1 MRHLKHHF
9 QLSVKQE
16 HRKSLMANL
25 ASQLFLHEKIK
36 TTLIKAKALRPFSE
50 RIITLAK
57 HAALSEKPEQK
68 LHYRRLA
75 IARIRNEAAVKKLF
89 DETVSQFL
97 KRDGGYTRIYKLM
110 SRIGDG
116 APMALIQ
123 LVEAPS
129 EKHRSTK
136 RSKVVKTRA
145 SQASSAEESVAETV
159 ETAVVEEVAG
169 DPREVAVATQGEV
182 KDEPSSVPSDE
193 KAPEA

>member
-16 HRKSLMANL
+16 HRRSLMANL

-36 TTLIKAKALRPFSE
+36 TTLIKAKALRPFAE

-57 HAALSEKPEQK
+57 RAALAERPEQR
-68 LHYRRLA
+68 LHCRRLA

-97 KRDGGYTRIYKLM
+97 KREGGYTRIYKLM
-110 SRIGDG
+110 SRVGDG

-129 EKHRSTK
+129 EKRRSTK
-136 RSKVVKTRA
+136 KAKGAKSKVTKAIPSEAPATEAVEA
-145 SQASSAEESVAETV
+145 VAVEEEQSEAKEASVANK
-159 ETAVVEEVAG
+159 
-169 DPREVAVATQGEV
+169 DEV
-182 KDEPSSVPSDE
+182 KDETSPVSPDKKE
-193 KAPEA
+193 PEA

>member
-9 QLSVKQE
+9 QLSVRQE

-36 TTLIKAKALRPFSE
+36 TTLIKAKALRPFAE

-57 HAALSEKPEQK
+57 RAALVEKPEQK
-68 LHYRRLA
+68 LHCRRLA

-110 SRIGDG
+110 SRVGDG

-129 EKHRSTK
+129 EKRRSTK
-136 RSKVVKTRA
+136 KAKGAKGKVAKAVA
-145 SQASSAEESVAETV
+145 SEAPAAEAVEAAAVEEEQSEAKEASVANK
-159 ETAVVEEVAG
+159 
-169 DPREVAVATQGEV
+169 DEV
-182 KDEPSSVPSDE
+182 KDETSPVSPE
-193 KAPEA
+193 KKEPEA

>member
-50 RIITLAK
+50 HIITLAK
-57 HAALSEKPEQK
+57 RAALSEKPEQK

-75 IARIRNEAAVKKLF
+75 IARIRNEEAVKKLF

-110 SRIGDG
+110 SRVGDG

-123 LVEAPS
+123 LVEAPA
-129 EKHRSTK
+129 EKRRSTRRAK
-136 RSKVVKTRA
+136 GTRDKVSNVMTEEGVPVEETA
-145 SQASSAEESVAETV
+145 STEAVPEQPTASEQSSAE
-159 ETAVVEEVAG
+159 AVS
-169 DPREVAVATQGEV
+169 AV
-182 KDEPSSVPSDE
+182 SDE
-193 KAPEA
+193 KPSEA

>member
-36 TTLIKAKALRPFSE
+36 TTLIKAKALRPFAE
-50 RIITLAK
+50 HIITLAK
-57 HAALSEKPEQK
+57 RAALSEKPEQK
-68 LHYRRLA
+68 LHCRRLA
-75 IARIRNEAAVKKLF
+75 IARIRNEVAVKKLF

-110 SRIGDG
+110 SRVGDG

-129 EKHRSTK
+129 EKRRSTK
-136 RSKVVKTRA
+136 KAKGAKGKVAKAVA
-145 SQASSAEESVAETV
+145 SEAPATEAVEAAAVEEEQSEAKEVSVA
-159 ETAVVEEVAG
+159 
-169 DPREVAVATQGEV
+169 DKDEV
-182 KDEPSSVPSDE
+182 KDETSPVSSDKRE
-193 KAPEA
+193 PEA

>member
-57 HAALSEKPEQK
+57 HAALSEKLEQK

-110 SRIGDG
+110 SRVGDG

-129 EKHRSTK
+129 EKRRSTK
-136 RSKVVKTRA
+136 RSMVGKAKA
-145 SQASSAEESVAETV
+145 SQAVASKAVEAATV
-159 ETAVVEEVAG
+159 AEVAG
-169 DPREVAVATQGEV
+169 DSQEVTVATQGEV
-182 KDEPSSVPSDE
+182 KDEASSVPSDE

>member
-1 MRHLKHHF
+1 M
-9 QLSVKQE
+9 
-16 HRKSLMANL
+16 
-25 ASQLFLHEKIK
+25 HEKIK
-36 TTLIKAKALRPFSE
+36 TTLIKAKALRPFAE

-75 IARIRNEAAVKKLF
+75 IARIRNEVAVKKLF

-110 SRIGDG
+110 SRVGDG

-129 EKHRSTK
+129 EKRRSTK
-136 RSKVVKTRA
+136 RSKVAKTKA
-145 SQASSAEESVAETV
+145 LQ
-159 ETAVVEEVAG
+159 AVVSEGSATEAVEEATVVEG
-169 DPREVAVATQGEV
+169 QSEVSEMSVSEQSEI
-182 KDEPSSVPSDE
+182 KDEVSSVPHNE
-193 KAPEA
+193 KTPEA

>member
-36 TTLIKAKALRPFSE
+36 TTLIKAKALRPFAE

-57 HAALSEKPEQK
+57 RAALSEKPEQK

-89 DETVSQFL
+89 DETVLQFL

-110 SRIGDG
+110 SRVGDG

-129 EKHRSTK
+129 EKRRSTK
-136 RSKVVKTRA
+136 RSKVAKTKA
-145 SQASSAEESVAETV
+145 SQADSAGTVAEAV
-159 ETAVVEEVAG
+159 EAAAVEEVAG
-169 DPREVAVATQGEV
+169 EPQEVAVAAQGEV
-182 KDEPSSVPSDE
+182 NDESSPVPSDE

>member
-36 TTLIKAKALRPFSE
+36 TTLIKAKALRPFAE

-57 HAALSEKPEQK
+57 RAE
-68 LHYRRLA
+68 
-75 IARIRNEAAVKKLF
+75 KLF

-110 SRIGDG
+110 SRVGDG

-129 EKHRSTK
+129 EKRRSTK
-136 RSKVVKTRA
+136 KAKGAKTKVTKAVSSEVPAAEAVEAATVIEEQSEVSEVSVSEQSK
-145 SQASSAEESVAETV
+145 
-159 ETAVVEEVAG
+159 
-169 DPREVAVATQGEV
+169 V
-182 KDEPSSVPSDE
+182 KDEPSSVPPNE
-193 KAPEA
+193 KTPEV

>member
-25 ASQLFLHEKIK
+25 TSQLFLHEKIK
-36 TTLIKAKALRPFSE
+36 TTLIKARALRPFSE

-75 IARIRNEAAVKKLF
+75 IARIRNEVAVKKLF

-110 SRIGDG
+110 SRVGDG

-129 EKHRSTK
+129 EKRRSTK
-136 RSKVVKTRA
+136 KAKGAKTKVTKAVSSEVPAAEAVEAATVIEEQSEVSEVSVSEQSKI
-145 SQASSAEESVAETV
+145 
-159 ETAVVEEVAG
+159 
-169 DPREVAVATQGEV
+169 
-182 KDEPSSVPSDE
+182 KDEPSSVPPNE
-193 KAPEA
+193 KTPEV

>member
-9 QLSVKQE
+9 QLSVKQD

-36 TTLIKAKALRPFSE
+36 TTLIKAKALRPFAE

-68 LHYRRLA
+68 LHCRRLA
-75 IARIRNEAAVKKLF
+75 IARIRNEAAVRKLF

-110 SRIGDG
+110 SRVGDG

-129 EKHRSTK
+129 EKRRSTK
-136 RSKVVKTRA
+136 KAKGAKTKVTKAVSSEVPAAEAVEAATVIEEQSEVSEVSVSEQSKI
-145 SQASSAEESVAETV
+145 
-159 ETAVVEEVAG
+159 
-169 DPREVAVATQGEV
+169 
-182 KDEPSSVPSDE
+182 KDEPSSVPPNE
-193 KAPEA
+193 KTPEA

>member
-1 MRHLKHHF
+1 
-9 QLSVKQE
+9 
-16 HRKSLMANL
+16 MANL

-36 TTLIKAKALRPFSE
+36 TTLIKAKALRPFAE

-57 HAALSEKPEQK
+57 RAALAEKPEQK
-68 LHYRRLA
+68 LHCRRLA

-110 SRIGDG
+110 SRVSDG

-129 EKHRSTK
+129 EKRRSTK
-136 RSKVVKTRA
+136 KAKGAKGKVAKAVA
-145 SQASSAEESVAETV
+145 SEAPAAEAVEAAAVEEEQSEAKEASVANK
-159 ETAVVEEVAG
+159 
-169 DPREVAVATQGEV
+169 DEV
-182 KDEPSSVPSDE
+182 KDETSPVSPDKKE
-193 KAPEA
+193 PEA

>member
-68 LHYRRLA
+68 LHCRRLA
-75 IARIRNEAAVKKLF
+75 IARIRNEAAVRKLF

-110 SRIGDG
+110 SRVGDG

-129 EKHRSTK
+129 EKRRSTK
-136 RSKVVKTRA
+136 KAKGAKTKVTKAV
-145 SQASSAEESVAETV
+145 SSEVPVAEAVETAAVAEEQGGVLEVSVAE
-159 ETAVVEEVAG
+159 
-169 DPREVAVATQGEV
+169 QSEV
-182 KDEPSSVPSDE
+182 KDEPSSVPSDQ

>member
-9 QLSVKQE
+9 QLSVRQE

-36 TTLIKAKALRPFSE
+36 TTLIKAKALRPFAE

-57 HAALSEKPEQK
+57 RAALAEKPEQK
-68 LHYRRLA
+68 LHCRRLA

-110 SRIGDG
+110 SRVGDG

-129 EKHRSTK
+129 EKRRSTK
-136 RSKVVKTRA
+136 RSKVSKAKV
-145 SQASSAEESVAETV
+145 SQADSAEKSAAEAVETV
-159 ETAVVEEVAG
+159 AVEEVAG
-169 DPREVAVATQGEV
+169 EPREVAVAQNEV
-182 KDEPSSVPSDE
+182 KDEPSSVPSEE

>member
-36 TTLIKAKALRPFSE
+36 TTLIKAKALRPFAE

-68 LHYRRLA
+68 LHCRRLA

-110 SRIGDG
+110 SRVGDG

-129 EKHRSTK
+129 EKRRSPKRAKGAKTK
-136 RSKVVKTRA
+136 VTKAVSSEVPAAEAVEAAAVVKE
-145 SQASSAEESVAETV
+145 QG
-159 ETAVVEEVAG
+159 EVS
-169 DPREVAVATQGEV
+169 EVSIVTSGEV

-193 KAPEA
+193 KASEA

>member
-36 TTLIKAKALRPFSE
+36 TTLIKAKALRPFAE

-57 HAALSEKPEQK
+57 RAALAEKPEQK
-68 LHYRRLA
+68 LHCRRLA

-110 SRIGDG
+110 SRVGDG

-129 EKHRSTK
+129 EKRRSTK
-136 RSKVVKTRA
+136 KAKGAKGKVAKAVA
-145 SQASSAEESVAETV
+145 SEAPAAEAVEAAAVEEEQSEAKEASVANK
-159 ETAVVEEVAG
+159 
-169 DPREVAVATQGEV
+169 DEV
-182 KDEPSSVPSDE
+182 KDETSPVSPDKKE
-193 KAPEA
+193 PEA

>member
-36 TTLIKAKALRPFSE
+36 TTLIKAKALRPFAE

-57 HAALSEKPEQK
+57 RAALAERPEQR
-68 LHYRRLA
+68 LHCRRLA

-97 KRDGGYTRIYKLM
+97 KREGGYTRIYKLM
-110 SRIGDG
+110 SRVGDG

-129 EKHRSTK
+129 EKRRSTK
-136 RSKVVKTRA
+136 KAKGAKSKVTKAIPSEAPATEAVEA
-145 SQASSAEESVAETV
+145 VAVEEEQSEAKEASVANK
-159 ETAVVEEVAG
+159 
-169 DPREVAVATQGEV
+169 DEV
-182 KDEPSSVPSDE
+182 KDETSPVSPDKKE
-193 KAPEA
+193 PEA

>member
-36 TTLIKAKALRPFSE
+36 TTLIKAKALRSFAE

-68 LHYRRLA
+68 LHCRRLA

-110 SRIGDG
+110 SRVGDG

-129 EKHRSTK
+129 EKRRSTK
-136 RSKVVKTRA
+136 KAKGAKGKVAKAVA
-145 SQASSAEESVAETV
+145 SEAPATEAVEAAAVEEEQSEAKEVSVA
-159 ETAVVEEVAG
+159 
-169 DPREVAVATQGEV
+169 DKDEV
-182 KDEPSSVPSDE
+182 KDETSPVSSDKRE
-193 KAPEA
+193 PEA

>member
-9 QLSVKQE
+9 QLSVRQE

-36 TTLIKAKALRPFSE
+36 TTLIKAKALRPFAE

-57 HAALSEKPEQK
+57 RAALAEKPEQK
-68 LHYRRLA
+68 LHCRRLA

-110 SRIGDG
+110 SRVGDG

-129 EKHRSTK
+129 EKRRSTK
-136 RSKVVKTRA
+136 KAKGAKGKVAKAVA
-145 SQASSAEESVAETV
+145 SEAPAAEAVEAAAVEEEQSEAKEASVANK
-159 ETAVVEEVAG
+159 
-169 DPREVAVATQGEV
+169 DEV
-182 KDEPSSVPSDE
+182 KDETSPVSPDKKE
-193 KAPEA
+193 PEA

>member
-36 TTLIKAKALRPFSE
+36 TTLIKAKALRPFAE

-57 HAALSEKPEQK
+57 RAALAEKPEQK
-68 LHYRRLA
+68 LHCRRLA
-75 IARIRNEAAVKKLF
+75 IARIRNEVAVKKLF

-110 SRIGDG
+110 SRVGDG

-129 EKHRSTK
+129 EKRRSTK
-136 RSKVVKTRA
+136 RSKVAKIKA
-145 SQASSAEESVAETV
+145 SQADSAEKSATEAVEAAAVEEEQSEAKEVSVA
-159 ETAVVEEVAG
+159 
-169 DPREVAVATQGEV
+169 DKDEV
-182 KDEPSSVPSDE
+182 KDETSPVSSDKRE
-193 KAPEA
+193 PEA

>member
-25 ASQLFLHEKIK
+25 ASQLFLYEKIK
-36 TTLIKAKALRPFSE
+36 TTLIKAKALRPFAE

-68 LHYRRLA
+68 LHCRRLA
-75 IARIRNEAAVKKLF
+75 IARIRNEAAVRKLF

-110 SRIGDG
+110 SRVGDG

-129 EKHRSTK
+129 EKRRSTK
-136 RSKVVKTRA
+136 RSKVAKTKA
-145 SQASSAEESVAETV
+145 SQADSAERSVAEAV
-159 ETAVVEEVAG
+159 ETAAVEGVAG
-169 DPREVAVATQGEV
+169 GSQEVAVVAQGEA
-182 KDEPSSVPSDE
+182 KDEASFVPSDE

>member
-110 SRIGDG
+110 SRVGDG
-116 APMALIQ
+116 APIALIQ
-123 LVEAPS
+123 LVEAPF
-129 EKHRSTK
+129 EKRRSTK
-136 RSKVVKTRA
+136 RPKAAKTKA
-145 SQASSAEESVAETV
+145 SQADSSEAPAMEAV
-159 ETAVVEEVAG
+159 EATAVAKEQDEV
-169 DPREVAVATQGEV
+169 PEVSVATQGEV

-193 KAPEA
+193 KAPRA

>member
-36 TTLIKAKALRPFSE
+36 TTLIKAKALRPFAE

-57 HAALSEKPEQK
+57 RAALSEKPEQK
-68 LHYRRLA
+68 LHCRRLA
-75 IARIRNEAAVKKLF
+75 IARIRNEAAVRKLF

-110 SRIGDG
+110 SRVGDG

-129 EKHRSTK
+129 EKRRSTK
-136 RSKVVKTRA
+136 KAKGAITKVTKAVPSEVPAAEAVEAATVIEEQSEVSEVSVSEQSKI
-145 SQASSAEESVAETV
+145 
-159 ETAVVEEVAG
+159 
-169 DPREVAVATQGEV
+169 
-182 KDEPSSVPSDE
+182 KDEPSSVPPNE
-193 KAPEA
+193 KTPEV

>member
-36 TTLIKAKALRPFSE
+36 TTLIKAKALRPFAE

-57 HAALSEKPEQK
+57 RAALSEKPEQK
-68 LHYRRLA
+68 LHCRRLA

-110 SRIGDG
+110 SRVGDG

-129 EKHRSTK
+129 EKRRSAK
-136 RSKVVKTRA
+136 RSKVAKTKA
-145 SQASSAEESVAETV
+145 SQADSAEKSATEVV
-159 ETAVVEEVAG
+159 EAAAVEEVAG
-169 DPREVAVATQGEV
+169 EPQEVAVAAQGEV
-182 KDEPSSVPSDE
+182 NDESSPVPSDE

>member
-16 HRKSLMANL
+16 HRRSLMANL
-25 ASQLFLHEKIK
+25 ASQLFLYEKIK
-36 TTLIKAKALRPFSE
+36 TTLIKAKALRPFAE

-57 HAALSEKPEQK
+57 RAALSEKPEQK

-75 IARIRNEAAVKKLF
+75 IARIRNEVAVKKLF

-110 SRIGDG
+110 SRVGDG

-129 EKHRSTK
+129 EKRRSTK
-136 RSKVVKTRA
+136 RAKDAKSKVTKAV
-145 SQASSAEESVAETV
+145 SSEVPVAEAVEAATV
-159 ETAVVEEVAG
+159 AEVAG
-169 DPREVAVATQGEV
+169 ESQGVAVAAQGEV
-182 KDEPSSVPSDE
+182 KDEPSSVSSDE

>member
-36 TTLIKAKALRPFSE
+36 TTLIKAKALRPFAE

-57 HAALSEKPEQK
+57 HAALSEKSEQK

-110 SRIGDG
+110 SRVGDG

-129 EKHRSTK
+129 EKRRSTK
-136 RSKVVKTRA
+136 KAKGAKGKVAKAVA
-145 SQASSAEESVAETV
+145 SEAPATEVVGA
-159 ETAVVEEVAG
+159 AMVVEEQS
-169 DPREVAVATQGEV
+169 EVSEVSVATQGEV
-182 KDEPSSVPSDE
+182 KDEASSVPSE
-193 KAPEA
+193 AKTPEA

>member
-110 SRIGDG
+110 SRVGDG

-129 EKHRSTK
+129 EKRRSAK
-136 RSKVVKTRA
+136 RSKVAKTKA
-145 SQASSAEESVAETV
+145 SQADSAEKSAAAAVETV
-159 ETAVVEEVAG
+159 AVEEVAG
-169 DPREVAVATQGEV
+169 EPREAAVVQNEV
-182 KDEPSSVPSDE
+182 KDEPSSVPFEE

>member
-36 TTLIKAKALRPFSE
+36 TTLIKAKALRPFAE

-68 LHYRRLA
+68 LHCRRLA
-75 IARIRNEAAVKKLF
+75 IARIRNEVAVKKLF

-110 SRIGDG
+110 SRVGDG

-129 EKHRSTK
+129 EKRRSPKRAKGAKTK
-136 RSKVVKTRA
+136 VTKAVSSEVPAAEAVEAAAVVKE
-145 SQASSAEESVAETV
+145 QG
-159 ETAVVEEVAG
+159 EVS
-169 DPREVAVATQGEV
+169 EVSIVTSGEV

-193 KAPEA
+193 KASEA

>member
-89 DETVSQFL
+89 DETVLQFL

-110 SRIGDG
+110 SRVGDG

-129 EKHRSTK
+129 EKRRSTK
-136 RSKVVKTRA
+136 RSKVAKTKA
-145 SQASSAEESVAETV
+145 SQADSVEKSAAEAV
-159 ETAVVEEVAG
+159 ETAAVEEVAG
-169 DPREVAVATQGEV
+169 EPREVAVAQNEV
-182 KDEPSSVPSDE
+182 KDEPSSVPSEE